1 MRKLSSQEIKKSIER
16 CKKYR
21 KRILEI
27 SQNVTALHIGGSF
40 SCTEMLDVLFNIVMN
55 NQERGNFI
63 LSKGHASI
71 IQYVILED
79 KKILKKKMLDS
90 YCKKHG
96 ILGVHPD
103 IGNPGINASTGSL
116 GHGLALSAG
125 MALAEKK
132 NIIYTLLSDGE
143 LQEGST
149 WEAVIAIGALKL
161 NNIVV
166 LIDNNN
172 LQSFEF
178 TSNSHKNLY
187 PIYQKYK
194 SFGWDAVTCNG
205 HSVEAIYRAISKKKN
220 KPLAIIAKTEK
231 GYPISFMK
239 NKAIWHYKSPT
250 PEEYQK
256 AINELNEK

>member
-1 MRKLSSQEIKKSIER
+1 MQKIQKKNI
-16 CKKYR
+16 
-21 KRILEI
+21 EI

-55 NQERGNFI
+55 KQERENFI

-79 KKILKKKMLDS
+79 KKILKKMLDS

-132 NIIYTLLSDGE
+132 YY
-143 LQEGST
+143 
-149 WEAVIAIGALKL
+149 
-161 NNIVV
+161 
-166 LIDNNN
+166 
-172 LQSFEF
+172 
-178 TSNSHKNLY
+178 LY
-187 PIYQKYK
+187 FIK
-194 SFGWDAVTCNG
+194 
-205 HSVEAIYRAISKKKN
+205 
-220 KPLAIIAKTEK
+220 
-231 GYPISFMK
+231 
-239 NKAIWHYKSPT
+239 
-250 PEEYQK
+250 
-256 AINELNEK
+256 